1 VRYGSLKLYQLDGTV
16 LGMPR
21 LSKLDRLLE
30 AAARVVRRDGTD
42 GFTLD
47 AVAAEAGVSKGGL
60 LYHFET
66 KEALVR
72 TLVERLVSSFD
83 ERLER
88 ERAKDRG
95 PGSFTRA
102 YARASIALEASADD
116 GTASALVAATAL
128 APSLLDP
135 LRERYKRWSRA
146 LANDGIDPTRALLV
160 RLAVDGLWFSDLL
173 GFEPPGP
180 RARKR
185 LLDQLVLLAEVE
197 K

>member
-1 VRYGSLKLYQLDGTV
+1 
-16 LGMPR
+16 MPR
-21 LSKLDRLLE
+21 ASKRDQLL
-30 AAARVVRRDGTD
+30 AATGRVVRRDGTD
-42 GFTLD
+42 GLTLD

-72 TLVERLVSSFD
+72 ALIERLVQVFD

-88 ERAKDRG
+88 ERARDTG

-102 YARASIALEASADD
+102 YARASLATEED

-128 APSLLDP
+128 SPALLDP
-135 LRERYKRWSRA
+135 LRARYARWSRA
-146 LANDGIDPTRALLV
+146 LAEDGIEPTRALLV
-160 RLAVDGLWFSDLL
+160 RLAVDGLWFADLL
-173 GFEPPGP
+173 GLEPPGA

-185 LLDQLVLLAEVE
+185 LLDQLLQLAGVAA
-197 K
+197 